1 MTISMRYKFKIIYVA
16 AFILSIFCSG
26 CTSTEIPPI
35 GTVIGRTV
43 QIYLLDDDKVSFM
56 PVDRD
61 LIDGDAVTQAY
72 YLVNLLADDP
82 ADAVHASPFTV
93 KTELIDCKV
102 NRNTLLLYF
111 DRGYARMDT
120 ISRTLCDAALAKTLT
135 QINGIEYI
143 RIYSGYVSITDGR
156 GNQVGRISGGDY
168 ADSISDVNAFTSSEI
183 VLYFA
188 DESGK
193 LLVPESRK
201 VVYNMNTSLER
212 KVVEELIKGP
222 VSGLSKLVLLP
233 TVRLISI
240 STSNGVCYVN
250 LNEDFMTAVTD
261 VDSRIPVYAIVDSL
275 TSLPYIS
282 KVQIMVDSAQN
293 IAFMGDMPLNR
304 SYERD
309 ESIISPLYE
318 TTGE

>member
-1 MTISMRYKFKIIYVA
+1 
-16 AFILSIFCSG
+16 
-26 CTSTEIPPI
+26 
-35 GTVIGRTV
+35 
-43 QIYLLDDDKVSFM
+43 
-56 PVDRD
+56 
-61 LIDGDAVTQAY
+61 
-72 YLVNLLADDP
+72 
-82 ADAVHASPFTV
+82 
-93 KTELIDCKV
+93 
-102 NRNTLLLYF
+102 
-111 DRGYARMDT
+111 
-120 ISRTLCDAALAKTLT
+120 
-135 QINGIEYI
+135 
-143 RIYSGYVSITDGR
+143 
-156 GNQVGRISGGDY
+156 
-168 ADSISDVNAFTSSEI
+168 
-183 VLYFA
+183 
-188 DESGK
+188 
-193 LLVPESRK
+193 
-201 VVYNMNTSLER
+201 MNTSLER

-222 VSGLSKLVLLP
+222 MSGLSKLVLLP